1 MEKSKKTVDK
11 KSKKFS
17 TIDLIGSDK
26 GMVCGPD
33 GCNLA
38 DHFDW
43 AKKDKDKEK
52 KN

>member
-1 MEKSKKTVDK
+1 MTKEDK
-11 KSKKFS
+11 KKKVALTTFK
-17 TIDLIGSDK
+17 TIGSDD

-43 AKKDKDKEK
+43 AKKDKEK
-52 KN
+52 TNNKK